1 MFVDESY
8 GWLIQI
14 WCASTWWFWSRAGA
28 SGDAFLRIEQH
39 PEDIF
44 IPPRSPKACTLILDS
59 RRQFGSLRFCIT
71 IMVNSKTFRITDL
84 ISLLFILTFAS
95 RQMSF
100 GYIVFAKSIG
110 TFCLLSPLLSF

>member
-59 RRQFGSLRFCIT
+59 RSSLRFCIT

-95 RQMSF
+95 RHMSF
-100 GYIVFAKSIG
+100 GYIIFANRLVLFVYSLRY
-110 TFCLLSPLLSF
+110 CLFR